1 MTQRLS
7 GFCRYGDL
15 VRVLAVVVF
24 ILIGGFNL
32 WGQIPTTLN
41 TEAELPEYAFQFNN
55 EPLSPEIVVLY
66 EDLTGK
72 KVIQDAGLQGATI
85 TLNTTGELTRSEA
98 IEYLE
103 KSLLLN
109 GYAFIPSGET
119 MVKLIAFNAGKVPG
133 PEGPPIIYSI
143 EQLPETDAVVTY
155 AMQFQHI
162 SAEDALTVFSQIA
175 PNHVYGISAPV
186 PNSGTLVITENSA
199 TIRYLYALREQ
210 IDRPPSQIEHKSI
223 QLYRADAEEVALNLN
238 ELLTAQN
245 ESSANTG
252 GRAAART
259 IPQQVQQRGG
269 GLSPAAVLQQAANG
283 GNAAVAA
290 AAQRQNLA
298 AALPVAA
305 TTNTSAPVEPQIVPI
320 IRTNRILVIAR
331 PVDVAYIE
339 GLIKEFDAEAEV
351 DTFLRRKLRYLPV
364 ADFLPIASDAL
375 SRGLETGVGGIGGV
389 TSATGRTTAQAG
401 NQQTGGL
408 GGGQGGIGQGAT
420 GVAGLSAPVELGV
433 PESLVVG
440 RTLLIADGQANNLI
454 VSGPPDHL
462 RIVNELID
470 QLDARPPQVYLST
483 VVGAVALNDNLEYGL
498 DILMTLRDFGP
509 DARGAGVFRNRANSI
524 SPVEDLD
531 IISDAFPIFNGLT
544 LYGQFGDDL
553 NVFVD
558 LLAQKADFRVLSRPS
573 VFAKNN
579 TLAIIESGSE
589 VPVPTTSLTTL
600 STGTVDPS
608 VTSNIEFR
616 PVVLRL
622 EVVPLINSED
632 EITLQV
638 SQRNDRVTGT
648 TEVGGNTVPI
658 IGTES
663 IETEVTVP
671 NKSTVVLGGLI
682 TKRDTNNQTGLP
694 FIVHVPIL
702 KHLLGSTKVQEE
714 REELMIFIQ
723 PHIIIGDE
731 DLIDSNIDESRRT
744 LIAEDVAR
752 FANPPPPVD
761 PEGTQTKRPRGGT
774 SYYDPDGTEVR
785 RPTVEYMPPESDIR
799 PLK

>member
-1 MTQRLS
+1 MAT
-7 GFCRYGDL
+7 
-15 VRVLAVVVF
+15 
-24 ILIGGFNL
+24 
-32 WGQIPTTLN
+32 GQIPTALN
-41 TEAELPEYAFQFNN
+41 TAAELPEHSFQYLNQ
-55 EPLSPEIVVLY
+55 PISPDIVLLY
-66 EDLTGK
+66 EELTGK
-72 KVIQDAGLQGATI
+72 KVIEDPGVQGATI
-85 TLNTTGELTRSEA
+85 TLNTSEKLTRSEA

-109 GYAFIPSGET
+109 GFAFVPSGPK
-119 MVKLIAFNAGKVPG
+119 MVKMIATNAGKLPG
-133 PEGPPIIYSI
+133 VEGPPIIYTI
-143 EQLPETDAVVTY
+143 EQLPETDTVVTY
-155 AMQFQHI
+155 AMHFQHI
-162 SAEDALTVFSQIA
+162 SAEDALAVFSQIA
-175 PNHVYGISAPV
+175 PNHAYGISAPV

-199 TIRYLYALREQ
+199 TIRYLYALKEQ
-210 IDRPPSQIEHKSI
+210 IDRPPSEIEHKSI
-223 QLYRADAEEVALNLN
+223 QLYRADAEEVALQLN

-259 IPQQVQQRGG
+259 IPQQGQRAAQI
-269 GLSPAAVLQQAANG
+269 PAVLQQGPTNG
-283 GNAAVAA
+283 GAAVAAA

-298 AALPVAA
+298 GAVQVAA

-375 SRGLETGVGGIGGV
+375 SRGLESSLSGGIGGV
-389 TSATGRTTAQAG
+389 TSATGRTTAQPG

-408 GGGQGGIGQGAT
+408 GGAQGGIGQGAT
-420 GVAGLSAPVELGV
+420 GVAGLSAPAELGV

-440 RTLLIADGQANNLI
+440 RTLLIADGQANSLI

-462 RIVNELID
+462 RIVDELID

-483 VVGAVALNDNLEYGL
+483 VIGAMALNDNLEYGL
-498 DILMTLRDFGP
+498 DVLMTLRDFGP
-509 DARGAGVFRNRANSI
+509 NARGAGVFRNRANSI
-524 SPVEDLD
+524 SPIEDLD
-531 IISDAFPIFNGLT
+531 IISDAFPIFEGLT
-544 LYGQFGDDL
+544 LYGQYGDDI

-558 LLAQKADFRVLSRPS
+558 LLAEKADFRVLSRPS

-744 LIAEDVAR
+744 VIAQDVAT

-761 PEGTQTKRPRGGT
+761 PEGTPQKGQPRGGT
-774 SYYDPDGTEVR
+774 SYYDTDGTEVR